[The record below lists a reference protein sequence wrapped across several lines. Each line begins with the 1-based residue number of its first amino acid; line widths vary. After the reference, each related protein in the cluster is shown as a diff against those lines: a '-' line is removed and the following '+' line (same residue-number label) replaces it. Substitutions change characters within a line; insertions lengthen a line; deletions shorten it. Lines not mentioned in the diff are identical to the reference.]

1 MNLLRVCLLSMLS
14 LSIISCSSTE
24 KNQLE
29 HRETN
34 TYITQQQAQSRS
46 ERVSEVSYRLD
57 ISLTGQSE
65 FSGVTNINFTLSDT
79 DSPLI
84 LELSQARVKSF
95 IINGHK
101 IYPRYNGIYFTL
113 NPGLLISGS
122 NTIEVAYTRKHST
135 NGEGLHRFVDPID
148 GKVYLYSHF
157 EPAAAQQMFALF
169 DQPDLKASYQLSVTA
184 PKDWVVISA
193 MKEQSITAMG
203 ENNRWHFPTSPKLSP
218 YNFSLHAGPYH
229 VWQDN
234 SGKYPLRLFA
244 RQSVAEQVTPEDW
257 FTYTQQGLTFFD
269 DYFGIPYPFKKY
281 DQLLVPDFLYGAMEN
296 AAAVTFSENYFLH
309 KNKMTLA
316 QKQRL
321 ASVIMHE
328 MAHQWFGNLVTMK
341 WWNGL
346 WLNESFASFMATL
359 ATAEATEFTQAWRS
373 FYAKGKQKAYQLD
386 SRVTTHPI
394 EVPVPTAKNAFDNID
409 AITYQK
415 GASVLVQLNHLLGAE
430 VFKQGVQH
438 YLKQYSYQN
447 AELQDFITSLGS
459 IAKRDLSNWS
469 DEWLNHSGVNTIKA
483 EFTCEA
489 NRITSFALL
498 QFPASDRLPN
508 LREQRVKLG
517 LFTKGR
523 RELHRNVT
531 VAVTYKGARTEV
543 KRLIGSRC
551 PDLVY
556 PNYQDWGYVKVILDD
571 KSFDTAQQD
580 LNMMKDP
587 MLRSMLWQSLW
598 DSVTNGV
605 LPLDKYLGTVFINL
619 PHEQDYIILGQVLAT
634 LFQSKSDL
642 EQMLPIHKSYTD
654 KALKGLAQ
662 MSLRNSMT
670 NADNSDFQRRW
681 FDAYIQFSRS
691 PRALDHLEQ
700 LLLGRASIRGLTLD
714 QDTRW
719 KIITQLNRYDH
730 IGSRKLLEKEQKT
743 DLSDSGEKAAIA
755 ALVSRP
761 EASIKRR
768 WLYRIEHDEAL
779 PFSKL
784 STAMSHLYPQEQKML
799 SAATSEQRLADL
811 TEIDGRKDPIFMRSY
826 AANLIPTQCD
836 HVGIAQLQKA
846 IDENTELSFGTKRAL
861 LEAHQEEIRCV
872 TIKEKL
878 MH

>member
-1 MNLLRVCLLSMLS
+1 VDLLRVCLLSMLS
-14 LSIISCSSTE
+14 LSLISCSSTE
-24 KNQLE
+24 ESQSE
-29 HRETN
+29 DRETN
-34 TYITQQQAQSRS
+34 TYISQQQAQSRS
-46 ERVSEVSYRLD
+46 ERVSDVSYQLD
-57 ISLTGQSE
+57 FTLTGESE
-65 FSGVTNINFTLSDT
+65 FSGITNVNFTLSDT
-79 DSPLI
+79 DSPLT
-84 LELSQARVKSF
+84 LDLNQARVKSF
-95 IINGHK
+95 TINGHK
-101 IYPRYNGIYFTL
+101 IYPRYNGNYFTL

-148 GKVYLYSHF
+148 EKVYLYSHF

-169 DQPDLKASYQLSVTA
+169 DQPDLKASYQLTVTA
-184 PKDWVVISA
+184 PKEWVVVSA
-193 MKEQSITAMG
+193 MKEQSITATG
-203 ENNRWHFPTSPKLSP
+203 ENNRWHFPASPRLSP

-234 SGKYPLRLFA
+234 SGKYPLRLFS

-269 DYFGIPYPFKKY
+269 DYFGIPYPFNKY

-296 AAAVTFSENYFLH
+296 SAAVTFSETYFLH

-316 QKQRL
+316 QKQSL
-321 ASVIMHE
+321 AGVIMHE

-346 WLNESFASFMATL
+346 WLNESFAAFMATL
-359 ATAEATEFTQAWRS
+359 ATAEATEFTHAWRS
-373 FYAKGKQKAYQLD
+373 FYAKGKQKAYEQD

-415 GASVLVQLNHLLGAE
+415 GASVLVQLNHLLGAQ
-430 VFKQGVQH
+430 VFKQGVQD
-438 YLKQYSYQN
+438 YLKQHSYQN
-447 AELQDFITSLGS
+447 AELKDFITSLEGT
-459 IAKRDLSNWS
+459 AKRDLSTWS

-483 EFTCEA
+483 EYRCEA
-489 NRITSFALL
+489 NRITSFALM

-508 LREQRVKLG
+508 LREQKVKLG

-531 VAVTYKGARTEV
+531 VPVTYKGARTEIN
-543 KRLIGSRC
+543 RLIGSRC

-571 KSFDTAQQD
+571 KSFETARQD

-598 DSVTNGV
+598 DSVTSGA
-605 LPLDKYLGTVFINL
+605 LPLGKYLGTVFINL
-619 PHEQDYIILGQVLAT
+619 PHEQDYIILGQVLAN
-634 LFQSKSDL
+634 LYRSKAYL
-642 EQMLPIHKSYTD
+642 EQMLPIHQSYTD
-654 KALKGLAQ
+654 RVLKGLAQ
-662 MSLRNSMT
+662 MSLRKTMVNT
-670 NADNSDFQRRW
+670 GNSDFQRRW
-681 FDAYIQFSRS
+681 FDAYIQFSRT
-691 PRALDHLEQ
+691 PQTLEHLEQ
-700 LLLGRASIRGLTLD
+700 LIQGRASIRGLTLD

-719 KIITQLNRYDH
+719 KIITQLNRYDQF
-730 IGSRKLLEKEQKT
+730 GSRKLLEVEQKV
-743 DLSDSGEKAAIA
+743 DLSDSGKKAAIA

-761 EASIKRR
+761 EASIKRQ
-768 WLYRIEHDEAL
+768 WLYRIEHDQSLA
-779 PFSKL
+779 FSKL
-784 STAMSHLYPQEQKML
+784 STAMSHLYPKEQKML
-799 SAATSEQRLADL
+799 SAATSEQRLANL
-811 TEIDGRKDPIFMRSY
+811 TQIDERKAPVFMRSY
-826 AANLIPTQCD
+826 ARKLIPTQCD
-836 HVGIAQLQKA
+836 HAGIALLQKA
-846 IDENTELSFGTKRAL
+846 IDEHTTLSMGTRRAL
-861 LEAHQEEIRCV
+861 LEAHQEEVRCV

>member
-1 MNLLRVCLLSMLS
+1 MDLLRVCLLSMLS
-14 LSIISCSSTE
+14 LSLISCSSTE
-24 KNQLE
+24 ESQSE
-29 HRETN
+29 DRETN
-34 TYITQQQAQSRS
+34 TYISQQQAQSRS
-46 ERVSEVSYRLD
+46 ERVSDVSYQLD
-57 ISLTGQSE
+57 FTLTGESE
-65 FSGVTNINFTLSDT
+65 FSGITNVNFTLSDT
-79 DSPLI
+79 DSPLT
-84 LELSQARVKSF
+84 LDLNQARVKSF
-95 IINGHK
+95 TINGHK
-101 IYPRYNGIYFTL
+101 IYPRYNGNYFTL

-148 GKVYLYSHF
+148 EKVYLYSHF

-169 DQPDLKASYQLSVTA
+169 DQPDLKASYQLTVTA
-184 PKDWVVISA
+184 PKEWVVVSA
-193 MKEQSITAMG
+193 MKEQSITATG
-203 ENNRWHFPTSPKLSP
+203 ENNRWHFPASPRLSP

-234 SGKYPLRLFA
+234 SGKYPLRLFS

-269 DYFGIPYPFKKY
+269 DYFGIPYPFNKY

-296 AAAVTFSENYFLH
+296 SAAVTFSETYFLH

-316 QKQRL
+316 QKQSL
-321 ASVIMHE
+321 AGVIMHE

-346 WLNESFASFMATL
+346 WLNESFAAFMATL
-359 ATAEATEFTQAWRS
+359 ATAEATEFTHAWRS
-373 FYAKGKQKAYQLD
+373 FYAKGKQKAYEQD

-415 GASVLVQLNHLLGAE
+415 GASVLVQLNHLLGAQ
-430 VFKQGVQH
+430 VFKQGVQD
-438 YLKQYSYQN
+438 YLKQHSYQN
-447 AELQDFITSLGS
+447 AELKDFITSLEGT
-459 IAKRDLSNWS
+459 AKRDLSTWS

-483 EFTCEA
+483 EYRCEA
-489 NRITSFALL
+489 NRITSFALM

-508 LREQRVKLG
+508 LREQKVKLG

-531 VAVTYKGARTEV
+531 VPVTYKGARTEIN
-543 KRLIGSRC
+543 RLIGSRC

-571 KSFDTAQQD
+571 KSFETARQD

-598 DSVTNGV
+598 DSVTSGA
-605 LPLDKYLGTVFINL
+605 LPLGKYLGTVFINL
-619 PHEQDYIILGQVLAT
+619 PHEQDYIILGQVLAN
-634 LFQSKSDL
+634 LYRSKAYL
-642 EQMLPIHKSYTD
+642 EQMLPIHQSYTD
-654 KALKGLAQ
+654 RVLKGLAQ
-662 MSLRNSMT
+662 MSLRKTMVNT
-670 NADNSDFQRRW
+670 GNSDFQRRW
-681 FDAYIQFSRS
+681 FDAYIQFSRT
-691 PRALDHLEQ
+691 PQTLEHLEQ
-700 LLLGRASIRGLTLD
+700 LIQGRASIRGLTLD

-719 KIITQLNRYDH
+719 KIITQLNRYDQF
-730 IGSRKLLEKEQKT
+730 GSRKLLEVEQKV
-743 DLSDSGEKAAIA
+743 DLSDSGKKAAIA

-761 EASIKRR
+761 EASIKRQ
-768 WLYRIEHDEAL
+768 WLYRIEHDQSLA
-779 PFSKL
+779 FSKL
-784 STAMSHLYPQEQKML
+784 STAMSHLYPKEQKML
-799 SAATSEQRLADL
+799 SAATSEQRLANL
-811 TEIDGRKDPIFMRSY
+811 TQIDERKAPVFMRSY
-826 AANLIPTQCD
+826 ARKLIPTQCD
-836 HVGIAQLQKA
+836 HAGIALLQKA
-846 IDENTELSFGTKRAL
+846 IDEHTTLSMGTRRAL
-861 LEAHQEEIRCV
+861 LEAHQEEVRCV

>member
-24 KNQLE
+24 KSQSE

-34 TYITQQQAQSRS
+34 SYISQQQAQSRS
-46 ERVSEVSYRLD
+46 ERVSEVSYQLD
-57 ISLTGQSE
+57 FTLTGQSE
-65 FSGVTNINFTLSDT
+65 FSGVTRVNFTLSDT
-79 DSPLI
+79 DSPLT
-84 LELSQARVKSF
+84 LDLNQATIKSF

-101 IYPRYNGIYFTL
+101 IYPRYNGSYFTL

-148 GKVYLYSHF
+148 EKVYLYSHF

-169 DQPDLKASYQLSVTA
+169 DQPDLKASYQLTVTA

-193 MKEQSITAMG
+193 MKELSITATG
-203 ENNRWHFPTSPKLSP
+203 ESNRWHFPASPKLSP

-234 SGKYPLRLFA
+234 SGKYPLRLFS

-269 DYFGIPYPFKKY
+269 DYFGIPYPFNKY

-316 QKQRL
+316 QKQSL
-321 ASVIMHE
+321 AGVIMHE

-359 ATAEATEFTQAWRS
+359 ATAEATEFPQAWRS
-373 FYAKGKQKAYQLD
+373 FYAKGKQKAYEQD

-394 EVPVPTAKNAFDNID
+394 EVPVPTSQSAFDNID

-415 GASVLVQLNHLLGAE
+415 GSSVLVQLNHLLGAK
-430 VFKQGVQH
+430 VFKQGVQD

-447 AELQDFITSLGS
+447 AELQDFIASLGNT
-459 IAKRDLSNWS
+459 AKRDLSTWS
-469 DEWLNHSGVNTIKA
+469 DEWLDHGGVNTIKA
-483 EFTCEA
+483 EYSCEA

-498 QFPASDRLPN
+498 QFPASNELPK

-531 VAVTYKGARTEV
+531 VPVTYKGARTEV

-571 KSFDTAQQD
+571 KSFETAKQD

-598 DSVTNGV
+598 DSVTSGV

-619 PHEQDYIILGQVLAT
+619 PHEQDYIILGQVLAN
-634 LFQSKSDL
+634 LYQSKSYL
-642 EQMLPIHKSYTD
+642 EQMLPIHRSYTG
-654 KALKGLAQ
+654 KVLKGLAQ
-662 MSLRNSMT
+662 MSLRNTMT
-670 NADNSDFQRRW
+670 NAGNSDFQRRW
-681 FDAYIQFSRS
+681 FDAYVQFSRS
-691 PRALDHLEQ
+691 PRALAHLEQ
-700 LLLGRASIRGLTLD
+700 LLQGRASIRGLTLD

-730 IGSRKLLEKEQKT
+730 NGSRKLLEKEQKS
-743 DLSDSGEKAAIA
+743 DLSDSGEKAAIG

-768 WLYRIEHDEAL
+768 WLYRIEHGQAL

-784 STAMSHLYPQEQKML
+784 STAMSHLYPKEQKML

-811 TEIDGRKDPIFMRSY
+811 AEIDGRKDPVFMRSY
-826 AANLIPTQCD
+826 ATNLIPIQCD
-836 HVGIAQLQKA
+836 HAGIALLQKA
-846 IDENTELSFGTKRAL
+846 IDKHTELSMGTRRAL
-861 LEAHQEEIRCV
+861 LEAHQNEVRCV
-872 TIKEKL
+872 IIKEKIL
-878 MH
+878 H